1 MLETRSRAT
10 AYVSV
15 SVRSA
20 EGARHFT
27 DFDSSSGVP
36 PDDYTHFHLS
46 ATMTSSTQTLTG
58 DGDVQRIQNAAASA
72 NRRDEGA
79 QDAAVPANDR
89 GEPEG
94 GHENCKSDGL
104 AMNGDKEKFEGE

>member
-10 AYVSV
+10 AYVSI

-27 DFDSSSGVP
+27 DFNSSSGVP

-46 ATMTSSTQTLTG
+46 ATMTSSTQSLDRSQQG
-58 DGDVQRIQNAAASA
+58 IVAEGERRERLSIGEDPYKVI
-72 NRRDEGA
+72 NR
-79 QDAAVPANDR
+79 PAN
-89 GEPEG
+89 EIPPWL
-94 GHENCKSDGL
+94 HAL
-104 AMNGDKEKFEGE
+104 IT